1 MNEETRTLN
10 AFLTAVTQLQEPL
23 PANMVQ
29 QLHEIEKGLPESIYK
44 LYELTEQFAPLH
56 GAYTAALHSQ
66 SSDGE
71 RLKAS
76 STATLP
82 VSSND
87 LDQLLVQ
94 LRYQIALLQDTH
106 AEDRESDEELEHWQN
121 SPEAEHMEQQWMATF
136 ANSQDVLDS
145 LANEALREFRWGLSS
160 LPNFKQMP
168 HWRTEIIELAQQD
181 ALDLLHSRVV
191 EQEVLDLLDEP

>member
-44 LYELTEQFAPLH
+44 LYELTEQFVPLH
-56 GAYTAALHSQ
+56 DAYISALRSQ
-66 SSDGE
+66 PSDGE
-71 RLKAS
+71 RLKAA
-76 STATLP
+76 STVTRP

-94 LRYQIALLQDTH
+94 LRYQIALLQETH
-106 AEDRESDEELEHWQN
+106 AEDREISDEELEHWQN
-121 SPEAEHMEQQWMATF
+121 SPEAEHREQQWMETF
-136 ANSQDVLDS
+136 ANSQDVLIR
-145 LANEALREFRWGLSS
+145 LADEALEEFRQG
-160 LPNFKQMP
+160 
-168 HWRTEIIELAQQD
+168 HAQI
-181 ALDLLHSRVV
+181 LDF
-191 EQEVLDLLDEP
+191 